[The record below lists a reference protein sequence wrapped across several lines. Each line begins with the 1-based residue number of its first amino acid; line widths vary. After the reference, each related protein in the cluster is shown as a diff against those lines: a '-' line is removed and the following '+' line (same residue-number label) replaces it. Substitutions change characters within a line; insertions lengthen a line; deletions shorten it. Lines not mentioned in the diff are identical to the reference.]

1 MDCRENLVLKLHR
14 LEAGESWS
22 FRKEA
27 LWFSHGFMGKGRC
40 TAGANM
46 ESVEAGEWM
55 VVHAGQGIRLMA
67 GSDGGF
73 DFGWFSVQVEQLF
86 PLFANAELFL
96 LQNVSKGFMG
106 PRRLGSGSP
115 MGAEMAALLQGLPEV
130 PNLDHRSRLLRVVA
144 TVLTPEIE
152 RERGVIEMHT
162 DRGEEHFRLV
172 LARLSEDD
180 MLNLSVEALAE
191 RFGCSRRHLNR
202 LFHQYTGLSVAA
214 MRMEMRLLKAESL
227 LRNPESKV
235 IHVAGEC
242 GFSHLSQFNSC
253 FKRRFGDTPGRW
265 RKRTTEEM
273 EGLPAAVEVTAG
285 GRFKGESGR
294 HEDQDSGLVEA
305 GGNGHSFG

>member
-1 MDCRENLVLKLHR
+1 MDCRENLVLNRHR
-14 LEAGESWS
+14 LLAGESWT
-22 FRKEA
+22 FRREA
-27 LWFSHGFMGKGRC
+27 LWFFHGFEGKGRC

-46 ESVEAGEWM
+46 EVVEAGEWT
-55 VVHAGQGIRLMA
+55 VVHAGRGIRLVA
-67 GSDGGF
+67 GFGDSL
-73 DFGWFSVQVEQLF
+73 DFGCFSVQVDQLF

-96 LQNVSKGFMG
+96 LHNVANGFSE
-106 PRRLGSGSP
+106 PRRIPSGSA
-115 MGAEMAALLQGLPEV
+115 MGAEMVTLLEGLPEA

-152 RERGVIEMHT
+152 KERGVVRVRS

-172 LARLSEDD
+172 LSRLSGDE
-180 MLNLSVEALAE
+180 MLGLSVDEMAE

-202 LFHQYTGLSVAA
+202 LFHQYTGLSLAA

-227 LRNPESKV
+227 LRDPESKV

-265 RKRTTEEM
+265 RRRTADEM
-273 EGLPAAVEVTAG
+273 NGLPAAEATAG
-285 GRFKGESGR
+285 GGFEMAAVRGDDQGFRTGR
-294 HEDQDSGLVEA
+294 
-305 GGNGHSFG
+305 GGG

>member
-1 MDCRENLVLKLHR
+1 MDCRENLVLKRHH

-22 FRKEA
+22 FRRDA
-27 LWFSHGFMGKGRC
+27 LWFSHGFLGKGRC
-40 TAGANM
+40 TAGADM

-55 VVHAGQGIRLMA
+55 VVHAGQGIRVMA
-67 GSDGGF
+67 GSADGF
-73 DFGWFSVQVEQLF
+73 SFGWFSVQVEQLF

-96 LQNVSKGFMG
+96 LQNVSAGFVG
-106 PRRLGSGSP
+106 PRLFGSGSAL
-115 MGAEMAALLQGLPEV
+115 GAEMEALLLGLPEV

-152 RERGVIEMHT
+152 RERGVVEVQS

-172 LARLSEDD
+172 LSRLSEDD
-180 MLNLSVEALAE
+180 LLNLSVDEMAE

-202 LFHQYTGLSVAA
+202 LFHQYTGMSVAA

-227 LRNPESKV
+227 LRDPESKV

-265 RKRTTEEM
+265 RRRAMDGGDGEPGEETVIGDRSRG
-273 EGLPAAVEVTAG
+273 EAG
-285 GRFKGESGR
+285 TGE
-294 HEDQDSGLVEA
+294 EPQFGLVETS
-305 GGNGHSFG
+305 GSGHSFD

>member
-1 MDCRENLVLKLHR
+1 MDCRENLVLKRHR

-27 LWFSHGFMGKGRC
+27 LWFTHAFKGNGRC
-40 TAGANM
+40 TAGASM
-46 ESVEAGEWM
+46 ESVEAGEWL
-55 VVHAGQGIRLMA
+55 VVHAGRGIRLMA
-67 GSDGGF
+67 GADEGF
-73 DFGWFSVQVEQLF
+73 GFGWFSVQVEQLF

-96 LQNVSKGFMG
+96 LQNVSTRFTG
-106 PRRLGSGSP
+106 PRRLGSGSVL
-115 MGAEMAALLQGLPEV
+115 GEAMAALLVGLPEV

-144 TVLTPEIE
+144 TILTPEIE
-152 RERGVIEMHT
+152 QERGVVELRS

-172 LARLSEDD
+172 LAQLSEDD
-180 MLNLSVEALAE
+180 MLNLSVDGLAE

-202 LFHQYTGLSVAA
+202 LFHQYTGMSVAA

-227 LRNPESKV
+227 LRDPDAKV

-265 RKRTTEEM
+265 RRRTMEEATVLVGGGFKR
-273 EGLPAAVEVTAG
+273 EVDG
-285 GRFKGESGR
+285 DELE
-294 HEDQDSGLVEA
+294 HSGLVAA